1 MVRRVQK
8 RSDECTP
15 DALSPMLRQDENTLD
30 VPCPAASIIEV
41 RHAVEDDQ
49 PRHTDEII
57 TSLGHAGDE

>member
-1 MVRRVQK
+1 
-8 RSDECTP
+8 
-15 DALSPMLRQDENTLD
+15 MLRQDENTLD